1 MKLGIDGGALSI
13 TDDRLKVGV
22 YRVAYNLVK
31 ELPVVDVK
39 SNYRIYSFSRGE
51 EARPPSLRS
60 GVSGRG
66 SRNFRKSNVEFIQL
80 PRPGFQK
87 IWQPIEL
94 MINPVDT

>member
-1 MKLGIDGGALSI
+1 MKVGIDGGALSI

-39 SNYRIYSFSRGE
+39 SNYRVYSFSRGE
-51 EARPPSLRS
+51 
-60 GVSGRG
+60 GG

-87 IWQPIEL
+87 IWQPLEL
-94 MINPVDT
+94 MMCMK